1 MNWDHIE
8 GKWTRFTG
16 SAQERWGKITAVDIL
31 TTNGRKDNLV
41 GRIQERFGIARAEAE
56 RQADEWSQAL
66 EEGRLESAAGL

>member
-16 SAQERWGKITAVDIL
+16 SARECWGKITADDIL
-31 TTNGRKDNLV
+31 TMNGRKDNLV
-41 GRIQERFGIARAEAE
+41 GRIQGRFGIARAEAE

-66 EEGRLESAAGL
+66 EEGRLEGAASL

>member
-16 SAQERWGKITAVDIL
+16 SARERWGIITSDDIL
-31 TTNGRKDNLV
+31 TMTGHKDNLD
-41 GRIQERFGIARAEAE
+41 GRIQERFGIARVEAE

-66 EEGRLESAAGL
+66 EEGRLESAASL